1 MDSNVSLFLSLI
13 CELFLIETVTGSM
26 HLLCRHFAKM
36 VETFSHAA
44 ETPLIH
50 PVNSVLLWF
59 GSVGNKQI

>member
-13 CELFLIETVTGSM
+13 CELFLIETVTGLM

-44 ETPLIH
+44 EAPLIH
-50 PVNSVLLWF
+50 PVNSVLL
-59 GSVGNKQI
+59 